1 MKLISCHIENFGN
14 IKKRDIAFNTELT
27 SFCEK
32 NGYGKSTIAA
42 FLKSMFYGMDSTR
55 KNGKFNDR
63 VHYFPFSGGVFGG
76 SVVFLCNDKIYK
88 IERFFDET
96 SDTRD
101 KLNVYCNNEKYD
113 NPDYNIGEKL
123 FGINKE
129 SFERTI
135 FITSAEIEF
144 SSTDSINTKLNNFV
158 AGCEDDTSLFSAIE
172 RLEKKKKE
180 YKKQKQGAGLI
191 DDVTQKINKLKE
203 KIANYKTIS
212 EGLPAKYLSL
222 NTIEKRLNSLI
233 EKYNNAQEI
242 NIMIS
247 HWEQYDSFLA
257 EINDIQLRID
267 AIEKKYIFGIPSN
280 EELER
285 ISANLDEI
293 EKCKTLIDRKVFSD
307 EDKKVFSDLKDE
319 FINGVPT
326 VSEVEQ
332 VRQDIDE
339 LRKNKY
345 ELDTFENKTD
355 TEAEKKLRR
364 SFSAH
369 EPTQSE
375 IVSLKEQTEAYSRA
389 DEVYKATPEKI
400 IKSNNEKKSLPT
412 NKRAKL
418 LISICAIIAVLIGV
432 ALLFVNS
439 IVGTIICII
448 SMIVL
453 IVVNLL
459 YNKESGDNY
468 ISSFSEIDNPEKQ
481 INKINRDKIA
491 NNIGAIIMAYGYSFS
506 EENDLTFTVSAFLN
520 DYNSYKELKNSD
532 EKRTEIINKYNEKI
546 EELRNSIQLFF
557 NKYGLNDA
565 DFIKCLTTLQTNIAR
580 YNDLEKRTEKAEKLD
595 QETKKVLEQAK
606 SDLSKLCIKYKLD
619 ESNIKVTLK
628 MIQNDISDLAYDK
641 QSLNKKRDNA
651 KKYKAEKELN
661 VRPNDDVVD
670 LTKLNDEIQTL
681 QEEKQKII
689 LNIADDERDIERYDE
704 LQNELFEQEEIL
716 NKIKREYDLLTKTVD
731 YLNAADRIIK
741 DKYVKPVRD
750 IFVKYSNAIEYAFGE
765 KVVMDPN
772 FNVRFE
778 QNGVERSEAYLSS
791 GQKGVCAFC
800 FRLALLENMYSKEK
814 PFLILDDPF
823 VFLDEQN
830 HQKIKELL
838 NSLAAYFQIIY
849 FTCHTSRKI

>member
-14 IKKRDIAFNTELT
+14 IKKRDIAFNAELT

-101 KLNVYCNNEKYD
+101 KLNVYCN
-113 NPDYNIGEKL
+113 
-123 FGINKE
+123 
-129 SFERTI
+129 
-135 FITSAEIEF
+135 
-144 SSTDSINTKLNNFV
+144 
-158 AGCEDDTSLFSAIE
+158 
-172 RLEKKKKE
+172 
-180 YKKQKQGAGLI
+180 
-191 DDVTQKINKLKE
+191 
-203 KIANYKTIS
+203 
-212 EGLPAKYLSL
+212 
-222 NTIEKRLNSLI
+222 
-233 EKYNNAQEI
+233 
-242 NIMIS
+242 
-247 HWEQYDSFLA
+247 
-257 EINDIQLRID
+257 
-267 AIEKKYIFGIPSN
+267 
-280 EELER
+280 
-285 ISANLDEI
+285 
-293 EKCKTLIDRKVFSD
+293 
-307 EDKKVFSDLKDE
+307 
-319 FINGVPT
+319 
-326 VSEVEQ
+326 
-332 VRQDIDE
+332 
-339 LRKNKY
+339 
-345 ELDTFENKTD
+345 
-355 TEAEKKLRR
+355 
-364 SFSAH
+364 
-369 EPTQSE
+369 
-375 IVSLKEQTEAYSRA
+375 
-389 DEVYKATPEKI
+389 
-400 IKSNNEKKSLPT
+400 
-412 NKRAKL
+412 
-418 LISICAIIAVLIGV
+418 
-432 ALLFVNS
+432 
-439 IVGTIICII
+439 
-448 SMIVL
+448 
-453 IVVNLL
+453 
-459 YNKESGDNY
+459 
-468 ISSFSEIDNPEKQ
+468 
-481 INKINRDKIA
+481 
-491 NNIGAIIMAYGYSFS
+491 
-506 EENDLTFTVSAFLN
+506 
-520 DYNSYKELKNSD
+520 
-532 EKRTEIINKYNEKI
+532 
-546 EELRNSIQLFF
+546 
-557 NKYGLNDA
+557 
-565 DFIKCLTTLQTNIAR
+565 
-580 YNDLEKRTEKAEKLD
+580 
-595 QETKKVLEQAK
+595 
-606 SDLSKLCIKYKLD
+606 
-619 ESNIKVTLK
+619 
-628 MIQNDISDLAYDK
+628 
-641 QSLNKKRDNA
+641 
-651 KKYKAEKELN
+651 N

>member
-1 MKLISCHIENFGN
+1 MRLISCHIENFGN
-14 IKKRDIAFNTELT
+14 INKKDIAFNAELT

-180 YKKQKQGAGLI
+180 YKKQKQCAGLI

-222 NTIEKRLNSLI
+222 NAIEKRLNSLI

-293 EKCKTLIDRKVFSD
+293 EKCKTLIDRTGFSD
-307 EDKKVFSDLKDE
+307 EDKKIFSD
-319 FINGVPT
+319 
-326 VSEVEQ
+326 
-332 VRQDIDE
+332 
-339 LRKNKY
+339 
-345 ELDTFENKTD
+345 
-355 TEAEKKLRR
+355 
-364 SFSAH
+364 
-369 EPTQSE
+369 
-375 IVSLKEQTEAYSRA
+375 
-389 DEVYKATPEKI
+389 
-400 IKSNNEKKSLPT
+400 
-412 NKRAKL
+412 
-418 LISICAIIAVLIGV
+418 
-432 ALLFVNS
+432 
-439 IVGTIICII
+439 
-448 SMIVL
+448 
-453 IVVNLL
+453 
-459 YNKESGDNY
+459 
-468 ISSFSEIDNPEKQ
+468 
-481 INKINRDKIA
+481 
-491 NNIGAIIMAYGYSFS
+491 
-506 EENDLTFTVSAFLN
+506 
-520 DYNSYKELKNSD
+520 
-532 EKRTEIINKYNEKI
+532 
-546 EELRNSIQLFF
+546 
-557 NKYGLNDA
+557 
-565 DFIKCLTTLQTNIAR
+565 
-580 YNDLEKRTEKAEKLD
+580 
-595 QETKKVLEQAK
+595 
-606 SDLSKLCIKYKLD
+606 
-619 ESNIKVTLK
+619 
-628 MIQNDISDLAYDK
+628 
-641 QSLNKKRDNA
+641 
-651 KKYKAEKELN
+651 
-661 VRPNDDVVD
+661 
-670 LTKLNDEIQTL
+670 
-681 QEEKQKII
+681 
-689 LNIADDERDIERYDE
+689 
-704 LQNELFEQEEIL
+704 
-716 NKIKREYDLLTKTVD
+716 
-731 YLNAADRIIK
+731 
-741 DKYVKPVRD
+741 
-750 IFVKYSNAIEYAFGE
+750 
-765 KVVMDPN
+765 
-772 FNVRFE
+772 
-778 QNGVERSEAYLSS
+778 
-791 GQKGVCAFC
+791 
-800 FRLALLENMYSKEK
+800 
-814 PFLILDDPF
+814 
-823 VFLDEQN
+823 
-830 HQKIKELL
+830 
-838 NSLAAYFQIIY
+838 
-849 FTCHTSRKI
+849 